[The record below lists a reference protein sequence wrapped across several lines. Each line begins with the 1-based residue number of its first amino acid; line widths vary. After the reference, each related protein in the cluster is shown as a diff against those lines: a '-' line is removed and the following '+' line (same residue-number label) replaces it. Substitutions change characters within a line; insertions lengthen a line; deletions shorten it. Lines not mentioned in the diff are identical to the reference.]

1 MNLSRKKAS
10 ASNGNEISFPL
21 LECWNPMTNVAT
33 IAAQV
38 GGRRVLCRISH
49 DVLKK
54 KFRSSAKEPMKAVA
68 KNRSA
73 IQTAARALIEE
84 KAFEADGNIVIR
96 QKDL

>member
-10 ASNGNEISFPL
+10 SVDENEILFPL
-21 LECWNPMTNVAT
+21 LECWNPMTKVAT

-54 KFRSSAKEPMKAVA
+54 TFRASATEPMRAIA
-68 KNRSA
+68 NNRSA
-73 IQTAARALIEE
+73 IQKAARALIES
-84 KAFEADGNIVIR
+84 KAFEDDGNIVIR
-96 QKDL
+96 QRDL

>member
-1 MNLSRKKAS
+1 MNLSRKKTSS
-10 ASNGNEISFPL
+10 ANDNEISFPL
-21 LECWNPMTNVAT
+21 LECWNPMTHVAT

-54 KFRSSAKEPMKAVA
+54 KFKASSTEPMRAIA
-68 KNRSA
+68 NNRKA
-73 IQTAARALIEE
+73 IQIAARALIER
-84 KAFEADGNIVIR
+84 KAFEADGNIIIR

>member
-1 MNLSRKKAS
+1 MNLSRKKS
-10 ASNGNEISFPL
+10 SSVDENEILFPL

-54 KFRSSAKEPMKAVA
+54 KFRASATEPMRAIA
-68 KNRSA
+68 NNRKA
-73 IQTAARALIEE
+73 IQIAARALIER